1 MCLRCLIERFVLP
14 SMPEDPHHFLS
25 AHASVNQMDKL
36 APQADSDG
44 LHTSTLHRVPLARAR
59 PCMLFVFQVECV
71 FISAEKAKIEEV
83 QNERQVEGAV
93 EGAGEVGGCGGG
105 SGWGWRR
112 DTATGYK
119 TRDTKGGGTFAHISS
134 QPDRWLHTVDSG
146 SGDPSDSHDA

>member
-1 MCLRCLIERFVLP
+1 
-14 SMPEDPHHFLS
+14 MPEDPHHFLS

-71 FISAEKAKIEEV
+71 FIRAEKAKIEEV

-93 EGAGEVGGCGGG
+93 EGAGEVGR
-105 SGWGWRR
+105 GWLGVTEGYCNRLQNKGHKRR
-112 DTATGYK
+112 
-119 TRDTKGGGTFAHISS
+119 RHF
-134 QPDRWLHTVDSG
+134 R
-146 SGDPSDSHDA
+146 SHLLPA